1 MAAST
6 LESEAAFKERASQI
20 GIEGRFIEKFV
31 EKEFATFGRYAFSV
45 VFSPHHTDEAPLR
58 NFLTDLLDEAPSGSQ
73 LACMRRLFF
82 ESHTMALT
90 DARQRVEASP
100 GPALATRKLA
110 TAERVARQK
119 SQEERLGGL
128 VFTPETTPANHVVDL
143 FVEMGETGI
152 LTYIK
157 PELCCSRAQEVS
169 AVKKDTTVSTDA
181 SGMLKLGT
189 KAVEAQCEANTELK
203 LRSAWQ
209 RRNLAMDLAGLASFE
224 VTETWV
230 QTLFSHLIR
239 EAPRGFAKVS
249 LQQILDCDRQLFIL
263 ASHRTMGKLKVALD
277 DKDKPLLV
285 CSRNS
290 GIPVKSC
297 NISFLCPHP
306 VLMNL
311 LHHRTLVLRNFRRPT
326 RCLRR
331 QATKVVARLAA
342 TRKFRSQMVVPLTTM
357 TIVPCA
363 LRSRTTSA
371 SSRDPLANVVQGG
384 ITSATRKV
392 ATDRSPTRRATIQT
406 DSQPRR
412 RFQFLFLL
420 NFLQEED
427 LFPELL
433 CKQAYEW

>member
-20 GIEGRFIEKFV
+20 GIEDRFIEKFV

-45 VFSPHHTDEAPLR
+45 VYSPHHTDEAPLR

-100 GPALATRKLA
+100 DPALATRKLA

-128 VFTPETTPANHVVDL
+128 VFTPETTPANHLVDL

-169 AVKKDTTVSTDA
+169 AVKKDATVSTDA

-263 ASHRTMGKLKVALD
+263 ASHRIMGKLKVALD
-277 DKDKPLLV
+277 DKDKPLDSVFKELRD
-285 CSRNS
+285 SS
-290 GIPVKSC
+290 EIMQY
-297 NISFLCPHP
+297 ISFLCPRP

-363 LRSRTTSA
+363 LHSRTTSA

-384 ITSATRKV
+384 TRKV
-392 ATDRSPTRRATIQT
+392 ATDQSPTRRATIQT

-412 RFQFLFLL
+412 RFHFLFLL

-433 CKQAYEW
+433 CKQAYVW